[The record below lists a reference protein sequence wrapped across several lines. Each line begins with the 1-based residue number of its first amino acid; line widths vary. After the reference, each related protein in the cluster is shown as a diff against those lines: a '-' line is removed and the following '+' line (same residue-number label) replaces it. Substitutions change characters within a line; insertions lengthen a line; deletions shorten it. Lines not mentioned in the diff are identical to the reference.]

1 MLRFVAWLRGNGV
14 SPGDVR
20 HVLEHVD
27 AVDVVGLRV
36 QDRRP
41 FAPVDELGSIQDLVG
56 NQLALGGRFAQMLP
70 EFTLEVSG
78 VPELRDRG
86 NLWGPDLRVPS
97 THTSIDPDVLAGE
110 PFVRGTRIPTSSLE
124 SLADRGI
131 ADQRVADLY
140 HLDVGVVSE
149 VRLLE
154 ASLRAGRRLQSLA
167 A

>member
-1 MLRFVAWLRGNGV
+1 
-14 SPGDVR
+14 
-20 HVLEHVD
+20 
-27 AVDVVGLRV
+27 
-36 QDRRP
+36 
-41 FAPVDELGSIQDLVG
+41 
-56 NQLALGGRFAQMLP
+56 MLP

-78 VPELRDRG
+78 VTELRERG

-97 THTSIDPDVLAGE
+97 THTAIDPDVLAGE

-131 ADQRVADLY
+131 ADQRIADLY

-154 ASLRAGRRLQSLA
+154 ASLRAGRRLHSLA